1 MISELDRDAQTQL
14 YRHGHADVH
23 APDGTMEV
31 AASIMHIP
39 SSTQSFSSCLRSG
52 LSLTTEG
59 PHLMLSKTRPLCPA
73 NVGCRLKGKP
83 IPSRP
88 RMWVNSSSVSEGA
101 LNIPLPIGKQP
112 SRY

>member
-52 LSLTTEG
+52 LSVWAISY
-59 PHLMLSKTRPLCPA
+59 H
-73 NVGCRLKGKP
+73 
-83 IPSRP
+83 
-88 RMWVNSSSVSEGA
+88 
-101 LNIPLPIGKQP
+101 
-112 SRY
+112 